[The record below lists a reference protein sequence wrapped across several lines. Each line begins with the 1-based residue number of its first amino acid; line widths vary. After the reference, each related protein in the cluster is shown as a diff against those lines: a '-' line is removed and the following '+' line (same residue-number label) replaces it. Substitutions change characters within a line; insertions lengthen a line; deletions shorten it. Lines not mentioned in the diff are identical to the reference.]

1 MSQSKY
7 NRLEKHPRT
16 KQWEQTGTALLL
28 PSEAETLN
36 DSTRHTG
43 VKFELVKKTKTTKK

>member
-16 KQWEQTGTALLL
+16 KKWEETGTALLL

-36 DSTRHTG
+36 DSTAHTG
-43 VKFELVKKTKTTKK
+43 VKFELVKPKATKK